1 MVATRHGKPADQAL
15 SEDDPNAMPAA
26 DRVTTALRQ
35 QIITGRHDGGQRLTE
50 EAIAADLGASRSSVR
65 EALRVLNAE
74 GFVDIRP
81 YFGAFVAKLSAKEAS
96 DLLEVQGGLESLAA
110 SLAAAR
116 RSDGDIAEM
125 RALIARGR
133 AAAAEARTA
142 ESSALHGEFHR
153 TLARA
158 SGNDSLTGLMVQLRY
173 KVDWVYATAVRRPA
187 RDSWDEHAG
196 IVDAIEAADSVA
208 AAEAAR
214 AHVRRGSQAQIAG

>member
-1 MVATRHGKPADQAL
+1 MT
-15 SEDDPNAMPAA
+15 AA
-26 DRVTTALRQ
+26 DAVTATLRQ
-35 QIITGRHDGGQRLTE
+35 QIVTGHYEGGRRITE
-50 EAIAADLGASRSSVR
+50 EAIAADLGASRTSVR

-81 YFGAFVAKLSAKEAS
+81 YFGAFVAKLSAKAAS

-110 SLAAAR
+110 GLAATR
-116 RSDGDIAEM
+116 RSNVDIAEL

-142 ESSALHGEFHR
+142 DSSALHGEFHR
-153 TLARA
+153 VLARA
-158 SGNDSLTGLMVQLRY
+158 TGNDSLTALLVQVRY
-173 KVDWVYATAVRRPA
+173 KVDWVYATAVRRPP

-196 IVDAIEAADSVA
+196 IVDAIEAADSTA

-214 AHVRRGSQAQIAG
+214 THARRGSQAQIAS